1 MAQYDEPQ
9 TKDDYADKCNT
20 RLRDGVNEASEWATE
35 ARRAWSYYASRQY
48 QNVSDSERL
57 RMMPIVA
64 NVIRR
69 DIDQMVNRVLE
80 AAPVINPVGRFGED
94 TEYARMMV
102 DLLQYT
108 RDTEENFHNDL
119 EDAIQ
124 DFFFTGEGILFEGWN
139 QDAEQG
145 MGAPEARWVDPRF
158 LIWDAAA
165 RNWQR
170 DDADYMIHFEP
181 KKVDT
186 IEELYGLSDVQAD
199 YPGFFT
205 GSEDVARGGREYGVA
220 RGDPGNK
227 GSSVGSSEDM
237 AYVKTMY
244 EKIYRQKSRYTLANG
259 ENATIPDAESGSRDI
274 TDDDFEL
281 LPPERQAELTKVKG
295 RVAELYETIVVN
307 DQTVSREL
315 SIYDVSNGGHGEYPF
330 AFFSYVRIRDRSHSK
345 GEIDYLVGMQ
355 DLINRTLARWLEQM
369 MIAGSNYVVSPKGS
383 LPREDE
389 EKLKNIGRYPL
400 QIFRPYPGFAGPQVD
415 GGRST
420 GADLFQ
426 SGYQLLSTIKDR
438 VSGVYDVQRGSMP
451 YATSG
456 IGIQSLQS
464 ATDLLTTMPR
474 RHLESGL
481 KRATILRMKNIL
493 QFMRGSRVIE
503 IIDQKDKKERTLF
516 VGNSMAEIAAE
527 YGLQPSVDQATG
539 VPMVDPAT
547 GEPLMLVNPNTQ
559 EEADVMV
566 LNEDTA
572 PQFDMRRVRLELDTE
587 RDRSRQERME
597 FAQMMLQA
605 IGPSAATWALEL
617 MDAPNKEVLIESM
630 ERSDSGAQLLAQFE
644 EMAKGLGMDDPQQL
658 IQSVMQQLQM
668 QAQMA
673 QQQPEAPPGGAPPG
687 APMGPPPAGPPAGP
701 PMGPPVAEEMPLPG
715 GNGMPP
721 MPPMPSGPEGMPPV

>member
-1 MAQYDEPQ
+1 MAEYD
-9 TKDDYADKCNT
+9 TSGSAAKKDDHAVKCND
-20 RLRDGVNEASEWATE
+20 RLREGVKEAAEWATE

-48 QNVSDSERL
+48 QNIGEDERF
-57 RMMPIVA
+57 RIMPIVA

-69 DIDQMVNRVLE
+69 DMDQMVNRVLE

-94 TEYARMMV
+94 HDYAQMMV
-102 DLLQYT
+102 NLLQYT
-108 RDTEENFHNDL
+108 RDSEENFHNDL
-119 EDAIQ
+119 EDVVQ

-139 QDAEQG
+139 QDAEDG
-145 MGAPEARWVDPRF
+145 MGFPEARWIDPRF
-158 LIWDAAA
+158 VVWDAAA

-170 DDADYMIHFEP
+170 DDADWIIHFEP
-181 KKVDT
+181 KKVDL
-186 IEELYGLSDVQAD
+186 IKELYGLKEVESD
-199 YPGFFT
+199 YPDFFFEKNDI
-205 GSEDVARGGREYGVA
+205 SRFKEYGQGRGNNQTDMGKSVNVA
-220 RGDPGNK
+220 
-227 GSSVGSSEDM
+227 EEM

-244 EKIYRQKSRYTLANG
+244 EKVYRNETRYTLPDG
-259 ENATIPDAESGSRDI
+259 EIATIPDGEGGFRNV

-281 LPPERQAELTKVKG
+281 LPPERQAELTKVKA
-295 RVAELYETIVVN
+295 RVSELWETIVVN
-307 DQTVSREL
+307 EERVSREL
-315 SIYDVSNGGHGEYPF
+315 SIYDRSNGGHGEYPF

-369 MIAGSNYVVSPKGS
+369 MIAGSNYVVAPKGS

-438 VSGVYDVQRGSMP
+438 VSGVYDVQRGNMP

-456 IGIQSLQS
+456 IGIQSLQA

-493 QFMRGSRVIE
+493 QFMRGSRIVE
-503 IIDQKDKKERTLF
+503 IVDKKDKKDKTLF
-516 VGNSMAEIAAE
+516 VGNSMAEVAAE
-527 YGLQPSVDQATG
+527 YGLQPAVDEATG
-539 VPMVDPAT
+539 VPMVDPTT
-547 GEPLMLVNPNTQ
+547 GQPLALVEPMSG

-566 LNEDTA
+566 LNDETA
-572 PQFDMRRVRLELDTE
+572 PRFDMRRVRLELDSE
-587 RDRSRQERME
+587 RDRSRQERMD
-597 FAQMMLQA
+597 FAQMILQA
-605 IGPSAATWALEL
+605 VGPTSAPWALEL
-617 MDAPNKEVLIESM
+617 MDAPNKEMLIESM
-630 ERSDSGAQLLAQFE
+630 ERSDAGGQLMAQFE
-644 EMAKGLGMDDPQQL
+644 EMAKGMGVEPDQL
-658 IQSVMQQLQM
+658 IQNVMQQLQM

-673 QQQPEAPPGGAPPG
+673 QQQEQQGGPPQGGPPQ
-687 APMGPPPAGPPAGP
+687 GPPPNGAPA
-701 PMGPPVAEEMPLPG
+701 
-715 GNGMPP
+715 P
-721 MPPMPSGPEGMPPV
+721 MPEGVPQ